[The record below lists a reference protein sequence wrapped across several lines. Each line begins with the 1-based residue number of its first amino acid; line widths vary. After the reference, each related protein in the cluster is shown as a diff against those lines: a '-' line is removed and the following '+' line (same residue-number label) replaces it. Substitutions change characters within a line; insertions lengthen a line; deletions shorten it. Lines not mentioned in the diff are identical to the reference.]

1 MEQDAA
7 SEHAQFKAQ
16 QTKHWND
23 VAGGW
28 AARADWT
35 ERNFAPL
42 TAWLRSTGCWRAGSR
57 VLDVACGSGYPT
69 IAAALAVGPAGHVV
83 AADISLEMIAAA
95 ASRARAMGLVNIEFV
110 EQDSEDLRFDADS
123 FDAVSDTYGLMF
135 CSDLDRAV
143 GEMRRVLRPGGRAAI
158 VVWDEPQRNPYFE
171 LIFAAAAPL
180 LGLAPPSAGAP
191 GPFRLASSE
200 TMIALLHA
208 ANFSDVGVERLPM
221 TFECESVDDYIQM
234 FSDFA
239 FKSRMARLT
248 SADRAR
254 LRAAVADLARPY
266 VDNRGRVRLM
276 TTSLCAIG
284 RRPSGV
290 MSVDG

>member
-1 MEQDAA
+1 VEQTAR
-7 SEHAQFKAQ
+7 ERVQFKAQ

-42 TAWLRSTGCWRAGSR
+42 TAWLRSMNCWRAGSR
-57 VLDVACGSGYPT
+57 VLDVACGSGYPA
-69 IAAALAVGPAGHVV
+69 IAAALAVGPAGRVV
-83 AADISLEMIAAA
+83 AADISPEMITAA

-110 EQDSEDLRFDADS
+110 DQDCEALRFDDNS
-123 FDAVSDTYGLMF
+123 FDAVTDTYGLMF
-135 CSDLDRAV
+135 CPDLDRAL

-158 VVWDEPQRNPYFE
+158 VVWDEPHKNPYFE

-180 LGLAPPSAGAP
+180 LGLGPPTAGAP

-200 TMIALLHA
+200 AIIALLHA
-208 ANFSDVGVERLPM
+208 ANFSDVEVKHLPM

-239 FKSRMARLT
+239 FRSRMARLT
-248 SADRAR
+248 SAERAR
-254 LRAAVADLARPY
+254 LHATVADLAQRY
-266 VDNRGRVRLM
+266 IDDRGRVRLL
-276 TTSLCAIG
+276 TTSLCASG
-284 RRPSGV
+284 RRPSGPPR
-290 MSVDG
+290 

>member
-1 MEQDAA
+1 VEQDPAH
-7 SEHAQFKAQ
+7 ERAQFKAQ

-42 TAWLRSTGCWRAGSR
+42 TEWLRSTGCWRRGSR

-83 AADISLEMIAAA
+83 AADISPEMIAAA
-95 ASRARAMGLVNIEFV
+95 ASRARAMGLLNIEFV
-110 EQDSEDLRFDADS
+110 DQDSEALRFDADS
-123 FDAVSDTYGLMF
+123 FDAVTHTYGLMF
-135 CSDLDRAV
+135 CPDLDRAV

-158 VVWDEPQRNPYFE
+158 VVWDEPQKNPYFE
-171 LIFAAAAPL
+171 LIFAAAGPL
-180 LGLAPPSAGAP
+180 LGLAPPTAGAP

-200 TMIALLHA
+200 TMTALMHA
-208 ANFSDVGVERLPM
+208 ATFSDVGVEHLPM

-239 FKSRMARLT
+239 FKSRIARLT
-248 SADRAR
+248 SVERAR
-254 LRAAVADLARPY
+254 LHAAVADLAQRY
-266 VDNRGRVRLM
+266 VDDRGRVRLR
-276 TTSLCAIG
+276 TTSLCASG
-284 RRPSGV
+284 RRPSGPTR
-290 MSVDG
+290 